1 MNHGG
6 TQQWTM
12 VVHHWLIEEIMSQ
25 LIQMKIRIPE
35 GLKAFIED
43 EARKNVSSQNS
54 EVVRCIRSAMK
65 KSGAE
70 EAATSP
76 RPGHSN
82 SLDIAPCG

>member
-1 MNHGG
+1 
-6 TQQWTM
+6 
-12 VVHHWLIEEIMSQ
+12 
-25 LIQMKIRIPE
+25 MKIRIPE

-82 SLDIAPCG
+82 SLHGESR

>member
-1 MNHGG
+1 
-6 TQQWTM
+6 
-12 VVHHWLIEEIMSQ
+12 MSQ
-25 LIQMKIRIPE
+25 LVQMKIRIPE

-54 EVVRCIRSAMK
+54 EIVRCIRSVMK

-82 SLDIAPCG
+82 SLRGESR